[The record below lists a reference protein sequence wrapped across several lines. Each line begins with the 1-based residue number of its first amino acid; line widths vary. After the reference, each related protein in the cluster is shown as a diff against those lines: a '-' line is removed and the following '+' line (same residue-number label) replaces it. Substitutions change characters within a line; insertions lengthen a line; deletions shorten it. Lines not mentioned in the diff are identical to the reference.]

1 MNKDA
6 KIFIAG
12 HNGMV
17 GSAIVRRLKAE
28 GFYNLILRDSSTL
41 DLRDTQLVKKF
52 FEIEQPGYVFMAA
65 ARVGGIQANSQLPV
79 EFLMDNLEIQNN
91 ILRASYSC
99 GVKKLLFLG
108 SACMYPKEAKQ
119 PMTESAL
126 LTSALEPTN
135 EPYAIAKIA
144 GLRACEYYSKEY
156 GVDYVSVIP
165 ANCYGI
171 NDCFDVKK
179 SHVIP
184 ALLRKYHE
192 AKLNKLPEVVLWGT
206 GKAKREFLYVDDL
219 ADACVFLANFES
231 KERVINIGSGSE
243 ISILELS
250 ELIKKVVGY
259 EGKIVCDPTK
269 PDGMM
274 RRMVDTSVMDGM
286 GWSSKVTIEEGLN
299 RTYQWFL
306 REILKV
312 G

>member
-28 GFYNLILRDSSTL
+28 GFHNLILRDSSTL

-52 FEIEQPGYVFMAA
+52 FEIEQPEYVFMAA
-65 ARVGGIQANSQLPV
+65 ARVGGIQANSQFPV

-99 GVKKLLFLG
+99 GIKKLLFLG
-108 SACMYPKEAKQ
+108 SACMYPKEAMQ

-156 GVDYVSVIP
+156 GVDYLSVIP

-192 AKLNKLPEVVLWGT
+192 AKLNNLSEVVLWGT

-219 ADACVFLANFES
+219 ADACVFLANSES
-231 KERVINIGSGSE
+231 KDRVINIGSGSE

-274 RRMVDTSVMDGM
+274 RRMVDTSVMDRM

>member
-28 GFYNLILRDSSTL
+28 GFHNLILRDSITL

-52 FEIEQPGYVFMAA
+52 FKIEQPEYVFMAA
-65 ARVGGIQANSQLPV
+65 ARVGGIQANSQFPV

-156 GVDYVSVIP
+156 DVDYVSVIP

-171 NDCFDVKK
+171 NDCFDIRK

-192 AKLNKLPEVVLWGT
+192 AKLNNLPEVVLWGT

-219 ADACVFLANFES
+219 ADACVFLANSES
-231 KERVINIGSGSE
+231 KDRVINIGSGSE

-259 EGKIVCDPTK
+259 EGKIVCDSTK

-274 RRMVDTSVMDGM
+274 RRMVDTSVMDRM

>member
-28 GFYNLILRDSSTL
+28 GYHNLILRDSATL
-41 DLRDTQLVKKF
+41 DLRDTLLVKKF

-65 ARVGGIQANSQLPV
+65 ARVGGIQANTQFPV

-119 PMTESAL
+119 PMIESAL

-171 NDCFDVKK
+171 NDCFDLRK

-192 AKLNKLPEVVLWGT
+192 AKLNNLPEVVLWGT

-219 ADACVFLANFES
+219 ADACVFLANSES
-231 KERVINIGSGSE
+231 IDRVINIGSGSE

-259 EGKIVCDPTK
+259 EGEIVCDSTK

>member
-28 GFYNLILRDSSTL
+28 GFHNLILRDSSTL

-52 FEIEQPGYVFMAA
+52 FEIEQPEYVFMAA
-65 ARVGGIQANSQLPV
+65 ARVGGIQANSQFPV

-108 SACMYPKEAKQ
+108 SACMYPKEAMQ

-156 GVDYVSVIP
+156 GVDYLSVIP

-192 AKLNKLPEVVLWGT
+192 AKLNNLSEVVLWGT

-219 ADACVFLANFES
+219 ADACVFLANSES
-231 KERVINIGSGSE
+231 KDRVINIGSGSE

-274 RRMVDTSVMDGM
+274 RRMVDTSVMDRM

>member
-28 GFYNLILRDSSTL
+28 GFHNLILRDSSTL

-52 FEIEQPGYVFMAA
+52 FEIEQPEYVFMAA
-65 ARVGGIQANSQLPV
+65 ARVGGIQANSQFPV

-99 GVKKLLFLG
+99 GIKKLLFLG
-108 SACMYPKEAKQ
+108 SACMYPKEAMQ

-156 GVDYVSVIP
+156 GVDYLSVIP

-192 AKLNKLPEVVLWGT
+192 AKLNNLSEVVLWGT

-219 ADACVFLANFES
+219 ADACVFLANSES
-231 KERVINIGSGSE
+231 KDRVINIGSGSE

-259 EGKIVCDPTK
+259 EGKIVCD
-269 PDGMM
+269 
-274 RRMVDTSVMDGM
+274 RQ
-286 GWSSKVTIEEGLN
+286 N
-299 RTYQWFL
+299 
-306 REILKV
+306 
-312 G
+312 

>member
-286 GWSSKVTIEEGLN
+286 GWSSKVTIE
-299 RTYQWFL
+299 
-306 REILKV
+306 
-312 G
+312 

>member
-1 MNKDA
+1 
-6 KIFIAG
+6 
-12 HNGMV
+12 MV

-28 GFYNLILRDSSTL
+28 GYHNLILRDSATL
-41 DLRDTQLVKKF
+41 DLRDTLLVKKF

-65 ARVGGIQANSQLPV
+65 ARVGGIQANTQFPV

-119 PMTESAL
+119 PMIESAL

-171 NDCFDVKK
+171 NDCFDLRK

-192 AKLNKLPEVVLWGT
+192 AKLNNLPEVVLWGT

-219 ADACVFLANFES
+219 ADACVFLANSES
-231 KERVINIGSGSE
+231 IDRVINIGSGSE

-259 EGKIVCDPTK
+259 EGEIVCDSTK

>member
-28 GFYNLILRDSSTL
+28 GYHNLILRDSATL
-41 DLRDTQLVKKF
+41 DLRDTLLVKKF

-65 ARVGGIQANSQLPV
+65 ARVGGIQANTQFPV

-119 PMTESAL
+119 PMIESAL

-171 NDCFDVKK
+171 NDCFDLRK

-192 AKLNKLPEVVLWGT
+192 AKLNNLPEVVLWGT

-219 ADACVFLANFES
+219 ADACVFLANSES
-231 KERVINIGSGSE
+231 IDRVINIGSGSE

-259 EGKIVCDPTK
+259 EGEIVCDSTK

-286 GWSSKVTIEEGLN
+286 GWSSKVTIEEGWN